1 MRATDSLNVTG
12 ATTTSA
18 SKALSGG
25 SYSFS
30 VAFLNASALS
40 AQVQQLLPD
49 GVTFLPI
56 GSAAA
61 HANGVQTLS
70 LPPGTYNIKISG
82 TPGAGETVSASLCRV
97 PND

>member
-1 MRATDSLNVTG
+1 MRATDSLNVAN
-12 ATTTSA
+12 ATTSSA
-18 SKALSGG
+18 SKVLSGG
-25 SYSFS
+25 SYSFAAS
-30 VAFLNASALS
+30 FANPSALS

-61 HANGVQTLS
+61 HANGIQTLS
-70 LPPGTYNIKISG
+70 LPPGTYQIKISG

>member
-1 MRATDSLNVTG
+1 MRPTDALNVSA

-18 SKALSGG
+18 SKVLSGG
-25 SYSFS
+25 TYNFAASF
-30 VAFLNASALS
+30 ANPSALS

-61 HANGVQTLS
+61 HVNGVQTLT
-70 LPPGTYNIKISG
+70 LPPGTYNIKIDG
-82 TPGAGETVSASLCRV
+82 TPGAGETVTASLCRV